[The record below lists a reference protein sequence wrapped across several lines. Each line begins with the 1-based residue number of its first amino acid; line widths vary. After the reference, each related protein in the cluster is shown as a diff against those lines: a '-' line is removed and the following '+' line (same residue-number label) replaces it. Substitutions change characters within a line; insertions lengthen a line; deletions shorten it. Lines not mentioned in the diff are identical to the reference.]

1 MDASSYLKQLGIP
14 GIRYLD
20 AGSRGQGSGTMN
32 TVLFDDALVKILE
45 RNGVPMQGLLD

>member
-1 MDASSYLKQLGIP
+1 MSDRLKSRGIP
-14 GIRYLD
+14 GIRYFD
-20 AGSRGQGSGTMN
+20 AGSREAGKGSMN